1 MITRPPASQR
11 QGRAISAEAWVKAQ
25 GPAWVQP
32 GANKG
37 GRDCAGGQEV
47 GDAGWRG
54 RERSTASRGWRW
66 DLGPL
71 LHAPSL
77 CPLCLP
83 LTLSPRQPGRAPPP
97 ALPPLP
103 PHRQPLASLPSA
115 MHRTFQADL
124 YLLRLRAARAYV
136 QALESSLSPVSVT
149 AQEPL
154 KLHAVVS
161 SRGRGVLRPP
171 QGQRGRGQGWAGTPQ
186 ARAGSKATRSH
197 APCHLPT
204 DSGTKTSSVGALA
217 FSHLRCLFPSAGRR
231 AGHALQPPRSMWGLR
246 QASRRGARPPG
257 RHLGTFLPRSLEGDF
272 SGVCPLQ

>member
-1 MITRPPASQR
+1 MEGQGAVHSVQR
-11 QGRAISAEAWVKAQ
+11 LAV
-25 GPAWVQP
+25 GP
-32 GANKG
+32 
-37 GRDCAGGQEV
+37 
-47 GDAGWRG
+47 
-54 RERSTASRGWRW
+54 
-66 DLGPL
+66 
-71 LHAPSL
+71 
-77 CPLCLP
+77 
-83 LTLSPRQPGRAPPP
+83 RAPVARSQP
-97 ALPPLP
+97 LPPVPSSHPLPTAAGAGASSRPARLP

-186 ARAGSKATRSH
+186 ARASSKATRSH